1 MKKEFF
7 GKTAEE
13 KDVHLYTLEN
23 EICQIK
29 ISDLGATVV
38 SFTVFGKDVVGGFD
52 TLEGY
57 LRDDSHQGAIIG
69 RVANRIANARFTMDG
84 KEYRVSANN
93 NGNCLHGGCGF
104 DYKIWQV
111 TEYDGEKIVLAY
123 TSADGEEG
131 FPASLTATVTY
142 ALVGTELIIDYKAT
156 PDGKTPIS
164 MTNHAYFN
172 LNGFGGDI
180 LTHTL
185 TLYADRYTRV
195 GANLIPTGERPDVKG
210 TPFDFTEP
218 HKIGERI
225 ADTEGGYDHN
235 FILSPTV
242 YKGYLGK
249 ELGLAAMLEGE
260 EIRMRV
266 YTDQVGVQFYS
277 GNFLGLGPDFK
288 GGIKQIKHGALCL
301 EAQTEPN
308 SVNLGVGFYEKGEI
322 YTQTTV
328 YSMEKI

>member
-84 KEYRVSANN
+84 KEYRVSAND

-111 TEYDGEKIVLAY
+111 TEYDGEKIVLSY

-142 ALVGTELIIDYKAT
+142 TLVGTELIIDYKAT

-180 LTHTL
+180 LGHTL
-185 TLYADRYTRV
+185 TVFADRYTKV
-195 GANLIPTGERPDVKG
+195 GANLIPTGERPEVKG

-242 YKGYLGK
+242 YKGYLRK
-249 ELGLAAMLEGE
+249 ELGLAAILEGDD
-260 EIRMRV
+260 IRMKV

-277 GNFLGLGPDFK
+277 GNFLGFGPDFK

-301 EAQTEPN
+301 ETQTEPN
-308 SVNLGVGFYEKGEI
+308 SANLGVGFYEKGEI